1 MVVTREDGMPRESAI
16 SLDHLQTV
24 SQSKVG
30 SLLMTLPPEKM
41 AAVERALLFALGIR
55 IDQ

>member
-1 MVVTREDGMPRESAI
+1 MPRESAI